1 MVFREERKKLILEM
15 RSKQADAMIVF
26 RDGMWFLEK
35 ITRPKEPAAAV
46 RWDAKVRLLHVL
58 GYVDE
63 WLSAAWRARTD
74 IPEDQYPF
82 LFLGQGFHVVD
93 PTVWVLPCGA
103 YIHVPR
109 PIVSWTDL
117 NGAAS
122 PLYPAKKFEVVP
134 YEVVMAPP
142 PNPYSCLLYT
152 SPSPRDGL
160 LSRMPSSA

>member
-1 MVFREERKKLILEM
+1 MSKEELKLLHPRALVFREERKKLILEM
-15 RSKQADAMIVF
+15 KSKQADAMIVF
-26 RDGMWFLEK
+26 RDGIWFLEK
-35 ITRPKEPAAAV
+35 ITRPKEAVAAA
-46 RWDAKVRLLHVL
+46 RWDAKVTLLHVL

-63 WLSAAWRARTD
+63 WLSSAWRARTD

-117 NGAAS
+117 NG
-122 PLYPAKKFEVVP
+122 
-134 YEVVMAPP
+134 
-142 PNPYSCLLYT
+142 CLLYT
-152 SPSPRDGL
+152 SPSPRDRTR
-160 LSRMPSSA
+160 SRMPSSA